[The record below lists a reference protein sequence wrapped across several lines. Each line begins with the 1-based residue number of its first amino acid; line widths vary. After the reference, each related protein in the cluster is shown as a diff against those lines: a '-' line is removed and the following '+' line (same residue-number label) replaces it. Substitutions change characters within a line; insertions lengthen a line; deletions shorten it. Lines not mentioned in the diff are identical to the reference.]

1 MPCGA
6 RLCCCKSRKATTHQ
20 KTSVRSYELATWQ
33 NFLGKPCGA
42 MQARWFEDKLLD
54 YPERALTVEA
64 VFDERLAGSLPGTR
78 DWRRWWFDES

>member
-1 MPCGA
+1 
-6 RLCCCKSRKATTHQ
+6 
-20 KTSVRSYELATWQ
+20 
-33 NFLGKPCGA
+33 